1 MLDFNLDLGRSQLHR
16 TIQEKQGGKIPTRSA
31 QVRLACK
38 VSQHISHDEHN
49 QLENSPDDFR
59 FLTETKRRS
68 DMLGAILAIVPLDTL
83 LLTHP
88 KQHHQKGDV
97 CQS

>member
-68 DMLGAILAIVPLDTL
+68 DMLGAILAVVL
-83 LLTHP
+83 LLSA
-88 KQHHQKGDV
+88 K
-97 CQS
+97 